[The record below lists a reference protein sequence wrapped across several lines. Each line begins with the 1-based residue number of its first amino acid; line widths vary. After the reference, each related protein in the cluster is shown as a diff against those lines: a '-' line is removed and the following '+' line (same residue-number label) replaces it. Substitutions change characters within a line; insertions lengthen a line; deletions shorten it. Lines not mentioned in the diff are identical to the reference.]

1 MSRKKDPSDQ
11 PFRDS
16 SAKLDNTV
24 CNDDEDQELLALKR
38 LIYRM
43 PDREAPAGLTESIL
57 SSLEPKTVPGWV
69 RIYRWALLRPRTVTF
84 QPLKLVPAAM
94 ILVLGL
100 AIALQFGPWGKDPGS
115 MDPSQAS
122 LIPVTFT
129 LSSPKAESVSLIG
142 SFNQWNPAGHKM
154 QQLGDR
160 NTWALEIRLPEGR
173 HEYAFLVDGKMVVP
187 DQSSPF
193 YQSDGFGNRNSVL
206 FVSRDE
212 PANI

>member
-16 SAKLDNTV
+16 SAKLDNTA
-24 CNDDEDQELLALKR
+24 CNNDEDQELLALKR

-57 SSLEPKTVPGWV
+57 SSLEPKIVPGWLRV
-69 RIYRWALLRPRTVTF
+69 YRWALRPRTVTF
-84 QPLKLVPAAM
+84 QPLKLVPAAVV
-94 ILVLGL
+94 LVLGL
-100 AIALQFGPWGKDPGS
+100 AIAIQFGPGREDRGGTGHEE
-115 MDPSQAS
+115 

-129 LSSPKAESVSLIG
+129 LSYQRAERVSVVG
-142 SFNQWNPAGHKM
+142 SFNQWNPASHKM
-154 QQLGDR
+154 HQLGNR
-160 NTWALEIRLPEGR
+160 NTWVLELRLPAGR

>member
-1 MSRKKDPSDQ
+1 MSRKKDPSEQ
-11 PFRDS
+11 HFRDS
-16 SAKLDNTV
+16 SAKSDNTV
-24 CNDDEDQELLALKR
+24 YEKDEDQDLLALKR
-38 LIYRM
+38 LLYRM
-43 PDREAPAGLTESIL
+43 PDREVPAGLAQSIL
-57 SSLEPKTVPGWV
+57 SSLEPKTVPAWV
-69 RIYRWALLRPRTVTF
+69 RIYRWALRPRTVTF
-84 QPLKLVPAAM
+84 QPLKLLPTAM
-94 ILVLGL
+94 VVLAGL
-100 AIALQFGPWGKDPGS
+100 AIAFHFGPWRKDVVS
-115 MDPSQAS
+115 VDPRLAS

-129 LSSPKAESVSLIG
+129 LSYPKAESVSLIG

-154 QQLGDR
+154 RQMGDL
-160 NTWALEIRLPEGR
+160 NTWVLELRLPEGR

>member
-11 PFRDS
+11 AFRDS
-16 SAKLDNTV
+16 SAELDKTAYEN
-24 CNDDEDQELLALKR
+24 DEDQELLALKR

-57 SSLEPKTVPGWV
+57 SSLEPKTVPG
-69 RIYRWALLRPRTVTF
+69 RLRFYRWVLKPRTVTL
-84 QPLKLVPAAM
+84 QPLKLIPAAM
-94 ILVLGL
+94 ALLLVL
-100 AIALQFGPWGKDPGS
+100 AIAFQLGKWRQDPGS
-115 MDPSQAS
+115 IDPRQAN

-129 LSSPKAESVSLIG
+129 LSYPKAESVSLIG

-154 QQLGDR
+154 HQFGDQ
-160 NTWALEIRLPEGR
+160 NTWVLELRLPEGR

>member
-1 MSRKKDPSDQ
+1 MSRKNDPSDQ

-16 SAKLDNTV
+16 SATLDNSEY
-24 CNDDEDQELLALKR
+24 NNDEDQELFALKR

-57 SSLEPKTVPGWV
+57 SSLVPKTVPGWL
-69 RIYRWALLRPRTVTF
+69 RIYRWTLRPRTVTF

-94 ILVLGL
+94 VFVLGL
-100 AIALQFGPWGKDPGS
+100 VIAFQLGPWRKNQGS
-115 MDPSQAS
+115 MDPRQAS

-129 LSSPKAESVSLIG
+129 LSNPKAESVSLIG
-142 SFNQWNPAGHKM
+142 SFNQWNPADYKM
-154 QQLGDR
+154 QRLSDL
-160 NTWALEIRLPEGR
+160 NTWTLELRLPEGR
-173 HEYAFLVDGKMVVP
+173 YEYAFLVDGKMVVP
-187 DQSSPF
+187 DQSSTF

>member
-1 MSRKKDPSDQ
+1 
-11 PFRDS
+11 
-16 SAKLDNTV
+16 LDKTTHDNQ
-24 CNDDEDQELLALKR
+24 EDQELLALKR

-57 SSLEPKTVPGWV
+57 SSLELKSVPGWL
-69 RIYRWALLRPRTVTF
+69 RFFRWVLKPRTVTL
-84 QPLKLVPAAM
+84 QPLKLIPTTMVLL
-94 ILVLGL
+94 LVL
-100 AIALQFGPWGKDPGS
+100 AIAFQFYPWRRHPGPSDPR
-115 MDPSQAS
+115 QAN

-129 LSSPKAESVSLIG
+129 FSYSKAESVSLIG

-154 QQLGDR
+154 RQVGDR
-160 NTWALEIRLPEGR
+160 NTWILEIRLPEGR
-173 HEYAFLVDGKMVVP
+173 HEYAFLVDGKIVVP

-193 YQSDGFGNRNSVL
+193 YQSDGFGNKNSVL

>member
-1 MSRKKDPSDQ
+1 MSRKKNPSDQ

-16 SAKLDNTV
+16 PAELDKTV
-24 CNDDEDQELLALKR
+24 HGNDEDQELLTLKR

-43 PDREAPAGLTESIL
+43 PDREAPAGLTEVIL
-57 SSLEPKTVPGWV
+57 SALEPKNVPGWL
-69 RIYRWALLRPRTVTF
+69 RFYRWVLKPRTVTF
-84 QPLKLVPAAM
+84 QPLKLIPAAM
-94 ILVLGL
+94 ILVLVL
-100 AIALQFGPWGKDPGS
+100 AITFQFIPWREDPGS
-115 MDPSQAS
+115 MDPRQAN

-129 LSSPKAESVSLIG
+129 LSYPKAESVSLIG

-154 QQLGDR
+154 HQFGDR
-160 NTWALEIRLPEGR
+160 NTWVLELRLPEGR

>member
-16 SAKLDNTV
+16 SAKLNNTAS
-24 CNDDEDQELLALKR
+24 NNDEDQELLALKR

-43 PDREAPAGLTESIL
+43 PDREVPAGLTESIL
-57 SSLEPKTVPGWV
+57 SSLKPKTVTGWL
-69 RIYRWALLRPRTVTF
+69 RIYRWALRPRTVTF
-84 QPLKLVPAAM
+84 QPLKMVPAAM
-94 ILVLGL
+94 VFVMGLVV
-100 AIALQFGPWGKDPGS
+100 ALQFNPWRKDQGS
-115 MDPSQAS
+115 MDHRQLS

-129 LSSPKAESVSLIG
+129 LSYPAAESVSLIG
-142 SFNQWNPAGHKM
+142 SFNQWNPTGHKM
-154 QQLGDR
+154 QQLSDL
-160 NTWALEIRLPEGR
+160 NTWTLELRLPEGR

-212 PANI
+212 PTNI

>member
-1 MSRKKDPSDQ
+1 MSRKKNPSEQ

-16 SAKLDNTV
+16 SATLDNSAY
-24 CNDDEDQELLALKR
+24 NNDEDQELLALKR
-38 LIYRM
+38 LLSRM
-43 PDREAPAGLTESIL
+43 PDREAPAGLSESIL
-57 SSLEPKTVPGWV
+57 SSLKPKTVPGWM
-69 RIYRWALLRPRTVTF
+69 RIYRWALRPRTVTF
-84 QPLKLVPAAM
+84 EPLKLVATTM
-94 ILVLGL
+94 VLVLGL
-100 AIALQFGPWGKDPGS
+100 AVALQLGPWREDPGP
-115 MDPSQAS
+115 MDPLQAN

-129 LSSPKAESVSLIG
+129 LSYPMAKSVSLIG

-154 QQLGDR
+154 QQRGDI
-160 NTWALEIRLPEGR
+160 NTWVLELRLPEGR

-193 YQSDGFGNRNSVL
+193 YQSDGFGNRNSLL

>member
-11 PFRDS
+11 PLRDS
-16 SAKLDNTV
+16 SAKLDNTAG
-24 CNDDEDQELLALKR
+24 NHYEDQELLALKR

-57 SSLEPKTVPGWV
+57 SSLEPKIVPGWL
-69 RIYRWALLRPRTVTF
+69 RIYRWALRPRTVIF
-84 QPLKLVPAAM
+84 QPLKLVPAAVV
-94 ILVLGL
+94 LVLGL
-100 AIALQFGPWGKDPGS
+100 AIAIQFGPGRKDRGGTGHEE
-115 MDPSQAS
+115 

-129 LSSPKAESVSLIG
+129 LSYQRAERVSVVG
-142 SFNQWNPAGHKM
+142 SFNKWNPTSHKM
-154 QQLGDR
+154 HQLGNR
-160 NTWALEIRLPEGR
+160 NTWVLELRLPAGR

-212 PANI
+212 PTNI

>member
-1 MSRKKDPSDQ
+1 MRGKKDPADQ
-11 PFRDS
+11 PLRDS
-16 SAKLDNTV
+16 SADLDKTMYEKG
-24 CNDDEDQELLALKR
+24 EDQELLALKR

-43 PDREAPAGLTESIL
+43 PDREAPAGLAESIL
-57 SSLEPKTVPGWV
+57 SSLEPKTVPAWL
-69 RIYRWALLRPRTVTF
+69 RFYRWVLTPRTVTF

-94 ILVLGL
+94 VLVLGL
-100 AIALQFGPWGKDPGS
+100 AIAFQFAPWRGDGGS
-115 MDPSQAS
+115 TDHRQTS

-129 LSSPKAESVSLIG
+129 LSYPKAESVSLIG

-154 QQLGDR
+154 RQLGDL
-160 NTWALEIRLPEGR
+160 NTWVLELRLPEGR

-212 PANI
+212 PTNI

>member
-16 SAKLDNTV
+16 PAELDKTSHENEA
-24 CNDDEDQELLALKR
+24 DRELLALKR
-38 LIYRM
+38 LIRRL
-43 PDREAPAGLTESIL
+43 PDREAPAGLAESIL
-57 SSLEPKTVPGWV
+57 SSLEPKTVPGWR
-69 RIYRWALLRPRTVTF
+69 RIYRWVLRPRTVTL
-84 QPLKLVPAAM
+84 QPLRLVPAAM
-94 ILVLGL
+94 VLLLLL
-100 AIALQFGPWGKDPGS
+100 AIAFHFRPWRENGGS
-115 MDPSQAS
+115 MYPRQAS
-122 LIPVTFT
+122 LVTVTFT
-129 LSSPKAESVSLIG
+129 LSYPRAESVSLIG

-154 QQLGDR
+154 HQLSDR
-160 NTWALEIRLPEGR
+160 NTWVLELRLPEGR

-212 PANI
+212 PTNI

>member
-1 MSRKKDPSDQ
+1 MSRKKDPSEQ

-16 SAKLDNTV
+16 SATLDN
-24 CNDDEDQELLALKR
+24 NAYNNDEDQELLALKR

-43 PDREAPAGLTESIL
+43 PDREAPAGLSESIL
-57 SSLEPKTVPGWV
+57 SSLEPKTVPGWM
-69 RIYRWALLRPRTVTF
+69 RIYRWARRPRTVTF
-84 QPLKLVPAAM
+84 QSLKIIPSAM
-94 ILVLGL
+94 GL
-100 AIALQFGPWGKDPGS
+100 ALGEAVAFQLGPWREDPGP
-115 MDPSQAS
+115 MDPRQSN

-129 LSSPKAESVSLIG
+129 LSYPEAESVSLIG

-154 QQLGDR
+154 QHRGDI
-160 NTWALEIRLPEGR
+160 NTWVLELRLPEGR
-173 HEYAFLVDGKMVVP
+173 HEYAFLVDGRMVVP

-193 YQSDGFGNRNSVL
+193 YQSDGFGNRNSIL

>member
-16 SAKLDNTV
+16 SAKLDNTA
-24 CNDDEDQELLALKR
+24 CNNDEDQELLALKR
-38 LIYRM
+38 LIYLI
-43 PDREAPAGLTESIL
+43 PDSEAPAGLTESIL
-57 SSLEPKTVPGWV
+57 SSLEPKIVPGWL
-69 RIYRWALLRPRTVTF
+69 RIYRWALRPRTVTF
-84 QPLKLVPAAM
+84 QPLKLVPAAVV
-94 ILVLGL
+94 LVLGL
-100 AIALQFGPWGKDPGS
+100 AIAIQFGPGREDRGGTGHEE
-115 MDPSQAS
+115 

-129 LSSPKAESVSLIG
+129 LSYQRAERVSVVG
-142 SFNQWNPAGHKM
+142 SFNQWNPASHKM
-154 QQLGDR
+154 HQLGNR
-160 NTWALEIRLPEGR
+160 NTWVLELRLPAGR

>member
-69 RIYRWALLRPRTVTF
+69 RIYRWALSSRCHDSRSGTGHCFTVRPVGKRPRF
-84 QPLKLVPAAM
+84 H
-94 ILVLGL
+94 
-100 AIALQFGPWGKDPGS
+100 GS
-115 MDPSQAS
+115 
-122 LIPVTFT
+122 
-129 LSSPKAESVSLIG
+129 
-142 SFNQWNPAGHKM
+142 
-154 QQLGDR
+154 
-160 NTWALEIRLPEGR
+160 
-173 HEYAFLVDGKMVVP
+173 
-187 DQSSPF
+187 
-193 YQSDGFGNRNSVL
+193 
-206 FVSRDE
+206 
-212 PANI
+212 

>member
-16 SAKLDNTV
+16 SATLDN
-24 CNDDEDQELLALKR
+24 NAYNNDEDQELLALKR
-38 LIYRM
+38 LLYRM

-57 SSLEPKTVPGWV
+57 KIIPS
-69 RIYRWALLRPRTVTF
+69 
-84 QPLKLVPAAM
+84 AM
-94 ILVLGL
+94 VIVLGL
-100 AIALQFGPWGKDPGS
+100 AIALQLGPWREDPGS
-115 MDPSQAS
+115 MDPRQAS

-129 LSSPKAESVSLIG
+129 LSYPEAESVSLIG

-154 QQLGDR
+154 QHRGDR

-212 PANI
+212 PTNI

>member
-1 MSRKKDPSDQ
+1 MSRKKDPSEQ

-16 SAKLDNTV
+16 SAELDKTAYGN
-24 CNDDEDQELLALKR
+24 NEDQELLALKR
-38 LIYRM
+38 LISRM
-43 PDREAPAGLTESIL
+43 PDREAPVGLTESIL
-57 SSLEPKTVPGWV
+57 SSLEPKTVPGWL
-69 RIYRWALLRPRTVTF
+69 RFYRSVLKPRTITL
-84 QPLKLVPAAM
+84 QPLKLIPAAVV
-94 ILVLGL
+94 LVLVL
-100 AIALQFGPWGKDPGS
+100 AVAFQLGRWRQDPGS
-115 MDPSQAS
+115 MDPRQAN

-129 LSSPKAESVSLIG
+129 LSYPKADSVSLIG

-154 QQLGDR
+154 RQSGDQ
-160 NTWALEIRLPEGR
+160 NTWVLELRLPEGR

-212 PANI
+212 PTNI

>member
-1 MSRKKDPSDQ
+1 MSRKKDPSEQ

-16 SAKLDNTV
+16 SAELDKTV
-24 CNDDEDQELLALKR
+24 YANDENQELLALKR

-43 PDREAPAGLTESIL
+43 PEREVPAGLTESIL
-57 SSLEPKTVPGWV
+57 SSLEPKNVPGWL
-69 RIYRWALLRPRTVTF
+69 RIYRWALRPRTVTF
-84 QPLKLVPAAM
+84 QPLKLIPTAM
-94 ILVLGL
+94 VLVVVL
-100 AIALQFGPWGKDPGS
+100 AIAFHFAPWRQDPGFT
-115 MDPSQAS
+115 DPRQAN

-129 LSSPKAESVSLIG
+129 LSYPKAESVSLIG

-154 QQLGDR
+154 HQFGDQ
-160 NTWALEIRLPEGR
+160 NTWVLELRLPEGR
-173 HEYAFLVDGKMVVP
+173 YEYAFLVDGKMVVP